1 MVVESYEEDFS
12 VVWSDPRHA
21 EESWVL
27 DRLHWPQAMA
37 PLYQA
42 VHQRIMAV
50 AFEIPSIFVNGYGF
64 AKDFGPPPATPDVN
78 ERGPIPV
85 WEEDYLPIIKRGV
98 ERLRSSDYDAL
109 TAADLVERMPGYFDD
124 IARLFRYTTVV
135 IFAFLRPTALLVS
148 WLEEQLGEED
158 GAHLA
163 AGLLQGYEN
172 ETSAAGQGLSDLT
185 RLAREMPAVAAA
197 LEKGSFQGIDDLGMD
212 GIDALEGGREFL
224 NALGAYL
231 DAYGW
236 RADAWGFAH
245 HPTALEDPAGVL
257 RLIGRYLAEPERSP
271 DVALQRSRG
280 QREAALA
287 EIEARLPAEKLPQ
300 FYELRDAAAGHLAIS
315 EARAFWQLAIIAC
328 MRWPALALGRK
339 LAAEGVIEEPNDV
352 FFFYEHELEAAAK
365 PDRSSLIDVVADRKE
380 LLARQEKLMPPTF
393 LGTAPSMSKAPPDM
407 RSAMRHFRGWGVEP
421 SKEPNVLKGLGASR
435 GTARGVARVITGLH
449 EAQRLAP
456 GDILVCR
463 TTAPPWTPLFTIAGA
478 VVTDSG
484 GLLSHSAICA
494 REYGIPCV
502 VATQDATVRIQDG
515 ALLSVDGTKGTV
527 TIEDGPRLTL

>member
-1 MVVESYEEDFS
+1 MVIESFEEDSS
-12 VVWSDPRHA
+12 VVWAEPKHA

-42 VHQRIMAV
+42 VHERILAI
-50 AFEIPSIFVNGYGF
+50 AFEIPSIFVNGYAF
-64 AKDFGPPPATPDVN
+64 AKDFGPPPATPDVI

-85 WEEDYLPIIKRGV
+85 WDEDYLPIIKRGV
-98 ERLRSSDYDAL
+98 ERLRSTDYDTF
-109 TAADLVERMPGYFDD
+109 TAEELAERLPGYFDD

-135 IFAFLRPTALLVS
+135 IFAFLRPTALMVS

-163 AGLLQGYEN
+163 AGLLQGYQN
-172 ETSAAGQGLSDLT
+172 ETSAAGQGLSELT
-185 RLAREMPAVAAA
+185 NLAA
-197 LEKGSFQGIDDLGMD
+197 LSEDVAKALIQGRGEDLPVIKGGSAFL
-212 GIDALEGGREFL
+212 DALQS
-224 NALGAYL
+224 YL

-245 HPTALEDPAGVL
+245 HPTSYEDASGVM

-271 DVALQRSRG
+271 QVALERSRG
-280 QREAALA
+280 QREATLA
-287 EIEARLPAEKLPQ
+287 EIEARLPSDKLPK

-328 MRWPALALGRK
+328 TRWPALALGRK
-339 LAAEGVIEEPNDV
+339 LAATGVIEQPNDV
-352 FFFYEHELEAAAK
+352 FFFYEAELDAAAL
-365 PDRSSLIDVVADRKE
+365 PNRSSLIDVVDDRKE
-380 LLARQEKLMPPTF
+380 DLARQEKLMPPNF

-407 RSAMRHFRGWGVEP
+407 RNAMRHFRGWGVEP

-435 GTARGVARVITGLH
+435 GVAKGVARVINGLH
-449 EAQRLAP
+449 EAERLQP

-478 VVTDSG
+478 VITDSG

-502 VATQDATVRIQDG
+502 VATQDATVRIPDG
-515 ALLSVDGTKGTV
+515 ATVTVDGTTGSV
-527 TIEDGPRLTL
+527 TIE

>member
-1 MVVESYEEDFS
+1 MVIESYEEDFT
-12 VVWSDPRHA
+12 VVWADPAHA
-21 EESWVL
+21 GESWVL

-37 PLYQA
+37 PLYRA
-42 VHQRIMAV
+42 VHERIMAV
-50 AFEIPSIFVNGYGF
+50 AFEIPSIFVNGYAF

-85 WEEDYLPIIKRGV
+85 WEEDYLPIVKRGV
-98 ERLRSSDYDAL
+98 ERLRSTDYDAL
-109 TAADLVERMPGYFDD
+109 TAEELVERLPGYFDD
-124 IARLFRYTTVV
+124 VARLFRYTTVV

-172 ETSAAGQGLSDLT
+172 ETSSAGQALSELT
-185 RLAREMPAVAAA
+185 RLAAGSEGVARAITEGRSEDLPLIADGPAF
-197 LEKGSFQGIDDLGMD
+197 L
-212 GIDALEGGREFL
+212 DALQS
-224 NALGAYL
+224 YL

-245 HPTALEDPAGVL
+245 QPTSYEDPSGVL
-257 RLIGRYLAEPERSP
+257 RLIGRYLEEPERSP

-280 QREAALA
+280 QREEALK
-287 EIEARLPAEKLPQ
+287 EIEARLPADKLPE

-315 EARAFWQLAIIAC
+315 EARAFWQLAIVAC
-328 MRWPALALGRK
+328 TRWPALALGRK
-339 LAAEGVIEEPNDV
+339 LAAAGVIEQANDI
-352 FFFYEHELEAAAK
+352 FFFHEHELEAAAL
-365 PDRSSLIDVVADRKE
+365 PDRSSLIDVVDDRKADLE
-380 LLARQEKLMPPTF
+380 RQSRLMPPNF

-407 RSAMRHFRGWGVEP
+407 RNAMRHFRGWGVEP

-449 EAQRLAP
+449 EAERLQP

-502 VATQDATVRIQDG
+502 VATQDATVRITDG
-515 ALLSVDGTKGTV
+515 DTVVVDGTKGTV
-527 TIEDGPRLTL
+527 TLEDYQPRLNA